1 MKKHSMNIKSF
12 VTLNEVAELTSQLI
26 KIPSYSGL
34 VNQEQAVGLYIYNF
48 FKDNSI
54 DVELIEVLKNRYNV
68 IAKIKG
74 EGSGRSLMLTGHMDT
89 VPAYDMSISPFSGEI
104 KNGSVYGRGSCDM
117 KGPLA
122 SMIMALIGIKRSGIK
137 LKGDLIFAAVINEEQ
152 TSEGTE
158 YIVRNGPKTDAA
170 IVGEPTNMDIAAG
183 HRGLEWL
190 EIKIK
195 GKTTHGGTSN
205 QGINA
210 ISKAAKLI
218 TEIENNLIPKMK
230 EKNHWLIGGPTLNFG
245 KIYGGDQPS
254 TVAGECSIELD
265 RRWIPSENY
274 EQVFND
280 FYEIFDKIKKE
291 DPEFD
296 AELKQ
301 IYGDVNMMV
310 HRPMEIDI
318 NDPVVKCLENS
329 LLMVN
334 EVNPSIVSF
343 PAWTDASLLSNY
355 AKIPTVVFGPGN
367 LAKAHSKEEYIEIE
381 QLYKALQVYA
391 FTAINYCN

>member
-1 MKKHSMNIKSF
+1 MEKNDINIEKF
-12 VTLNEVAELTSQLI
+12 VTLNELVELTSQLI

-34 VNQEQAVGLYIYNF
+34 INQEQNVALYIYDF
-48 FKDNSI
+48 IKDNNI

-68 IAKIKG
+68 IAKIRG
-74 EGSGRSLMLTGHMDT
+74 CGSGRSLMLTGHMDT

-104 KNGSVYGRGSCDM
+104 KNGNVYGRGSCDM

-122 SMIMALIGIKRSGIK
+122 SMIMALVGIKRSGIK

-170 IVGEPTNMDIAAG
+170 IVGEPTNMEIAAG

-190 EIKIK
+190 KIKIK

-218 TEIENNLIPKMK
+218 TEIENNLIPKMNK
-230 EKNHWLIGGPTLNFG
+230 KNHWLIGPPTLNFG

-274 EQVFND
+274 EQLFND
-280 FYEIFDKIKKE
+280 FYEIFDKLKKE
-291 DPEFD
+291 DQKFD
-296 AELKQ
+296 AELTR

-310 HRPMEIDI
+310 HKPMEIDI
-318 NDPVVKCLENS
+318 NDTVVKCLETS
-329 LLMVN
+329 LFIVN
-334 EVNPSIVSF
+334 GVNPPIVSF

-355 AKIPTVVFGPGN
+355 AKIPTVVFGPGI

-391 FTAINYCN
+391 ITAINYCN

>member
-1 MKKHSMNIKSF
+1 MEKLSMNIKNF
-12 VTLNEVAELTSQLI
+12 VTSNEVAELTSQLI

-34 VNQEQAVGLYIYNF
+34 INQEQDVGIYIYNF
-48 FKDNSI
+48 FKDNGI
-54 DVELIEVLKNRYNV
+54 DVELVEVLKNRYNV
-68 IAKIKG
+68 IAKING
-74 EGSGRSLMLTGHMDT
+74 DGSGKSLMLTGHMDT

-104 KNGSVYGRGSCDM
+104 KNGSVFGRGSCDM

-158 YIVRNGPKTDAA
+158 YIVRNGPKTNAA
-170 IVGEPTNMDIAAG
+170 IVGEPTNLDIAAG

-190 EIKIK
+190 KIKIK
-195 GKTTHGGTSN
+195 GKTTHGGTSS

-218 TEIENNLIPKMK
+218 VEIENNLIPKMN
-230 EKNHWLIGGPTLNFG
+230 EKSHWLIGRPTLNFG
-245 KIYGGDQPS
+245 KIYGGDQAS

-265 RRWIPSENY
+265 RRWIPSESY

-280 FYEIFDKIKKE
+280 FNEIFDKIKKE

-310 HRPMEIDI
+310 HKPMEIDI
-318 NDPVVKCLENS
+318 NDPVVKCLEKS

-367 LAKAHSKEEYIEIE
+367 LNKAHSKEEYIEIE

-391 FTAINYCN
+391 LTAINYCN